1 MTTAAPLYR
10 PLQVCGYALGV
21 FPYTVS
27 PSAPHRFRRHW
38 FGAALKA
45 VHLLL
50 FWSAAVSVNAML
62 FWAHPPSPAG
72 GTDQRNGLALD
83 KKLATTSPGK
93 VDELYVYMMFT
104 TSATAALCQLYMML
118 PSVVAVV
125 GECLLRPRVH
135 HGHVWPPFKAF
146 TIVAFVVSE
155 FAFYYVMS
163 VYWFNFQ
170 FFLCLFSLLSNIDC
184 MVVEQFFY
192 ITCLTLCVRLKRIH
206 EDVQDLVHKA
216 EHPRWRCWT
225 SPAAGHPDRLGI
237 PAFGAA
243 DIRHLRFAHLGVTE
257 TFSRVNR
264 AFQLPL
270 LLNMIDSVY
279 RILFYTSEVTYH
291 LIHIILDKRTTITY
305 GKTAL
310 YSAFLGIRVVR
321 LWYLHSCEYYITK
334 MIIPIRISLSWLTLT
349 LNPVTSR
356 RLMPEIIL
364 FQNQLDA
371 VTSKFQ
377 IYGMININIALFY
390 AEFGL
395 LMAYIIFLLQ
405 FFGSTLQPSLVFN
418 NFTAVPSIMKI
429 KNSTN
434 VA

>member
-27 PSAPHRFRRHW
+27 PSAPHRFRLHW

-50 FWSAAVSVNAML
+50 FWSATVSVTAML
-62 FWAHPPSPAG
+62 FWARPPSPAG
-72 GTDQRNGLALD
+72 GTDQRNGQALD
-83 KKLATTSPGK
+83 KKLATTSPVK
-93 VDELYVYMMFT
+93 VYELYVYMTFT

-146 TIVAFVVSE
+146 TIVAFVVYE
-155 FAFYYVMS
+155 FGIYFVLS
-163 VYWFNFQ
+163 TSRFNHQ
-170 FFLCLFSLLSNIDC
+170 FFICLFSFLSNIDC
-184 MVVEQFFY
+184 IVVEQFFY
-192 ITCLTLCVRLKRIH
+192 VTCLTLCVQLKRIH

-225 SPAAGHPDRLGI
+225 SPAAGHSDRLGI

-270 LLNMIDSVY
+270 LLNMIDSVC

-291 LIHIILDKRTTITY
+291 LTYVIWDKRTTITY
-305 GKTAL
+305 GNTAL
-310 YSAFLGIRVVR
+310 YSGYWGMRIVR

-377 IYGMININIALFY
+377 IYGMININVALFY

-395 LMAYIIFLLQ
+395 LMAYIIFLIQ
-405 FFGSTLQPSLVFN
+405 FFGSPLQPSLVFN
-418 NFTAVPSIMKI
+418 NFTAVPKRNIL
-429 KNSTN
+429 
-434 VA
+434 

>member
-279 RILFYTSEVTYH
+279 RILFYTSE
-291 LIHIILDKRTTITY
+291 
-305 GKTAL
+305 
-310 YSAFLGIRVVR
+310 
-321 LWYLHSCEYYITK
+321 
-334 MIIPIRISLSWLTLT
+334 
-349 LNPVTSR
+349 
-356 RLMPEIIL
+356 IIL